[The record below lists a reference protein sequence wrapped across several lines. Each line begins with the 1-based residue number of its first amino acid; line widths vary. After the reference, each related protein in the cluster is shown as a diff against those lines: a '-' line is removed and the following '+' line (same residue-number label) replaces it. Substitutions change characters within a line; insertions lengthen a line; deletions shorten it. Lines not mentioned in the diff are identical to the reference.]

1 MEVRAR
7 TRPKGRQADVERD
20 RQRKEEVQKG

>member
-1 MEVRAR
+1 MELRAR
-7 TRPKGRQADVERD
+7 TRPKGRQADVKRD